1 MQTSR
6 GAKRM
11 VPAKKPR
18 KTRAYHQDA
27 RAQQTEANTQ
37 GIVDATV
44 ALVRS
49 ARRVAEITL
58 DDIAEHCGLTV
69 RTILRR
75 FGSRDGLMALAFTQ
89 IQNEIDGSK
98 VRTLA
103 GDIDGALKSLLD
115 QYEEMGDLN
124 IRALEEEDQIPQL
137 HEMLQ
142 FGRASHREWL
152 RGVFGPHL
160 DDKSTE
166 EQEQWLT
173 TLYAATEVYLW
184 KVLRRDL
191 GLDRDQT
198 AATFRR
204 LVGGVMVLVR
214 DDGSKQNKER
224 DAKTGDKYDNLGS
237 ERSGTE
243 RRSGR

>member
-6 GAKRM
+6 GTTRT
-11 VPAKKPR
+11 VPAKKAPR
-18 KTRAYHQDA
+18 KTRAYHQEA
-27 RAQQTEANTQ
+27 RAQQTEANIQ

-49 ARRVAEITL
+49 ARRVSEITL
-58 DDIAEHCGLTV
+58 DHIAERCGLTV

-89 IQNEIDGSK
+89 IQSEIDGSK
-98 VRTLA
+98 VRTPA
-103 GDIDGALKSLLD
+103 GDIDSALKSLLS

-152 RGVFGPHL
+152 RSTFGPHL
-160 DDKSTE
+160 AGKGAE

-173 TLYAATEVYLW
+173 TYYAATEVYLW

-204 LVGGVMVLVR
+204 LVDGVMMLAR
-214 DDGSKQNKER
+214 DDSRKPNKER
-224 DAKTGDKYDNLGS
+224 DAKTGEQYDNVGN
-237 ERSGTE
+237 E
-243 RRSGR
+243 RRSGK